1 MLQYLYIRHSNLYL
15 LALTKRNTNAAEI
28 LLFLHKIVEVFTEYF
43 KELEEESIRDN
54 FVIIYELLDE
64 MMDFGYPQ
72 TTETKILQ
80 EYITQESHKLEV
92 QARPPIAVTNAVS
105 WRSEGIRYRKNEV
118 FLDVVE
124 SLNLLVSASG
134 NVLRSEILGAIKM
147 KCYLSGMPELRLGLN
162 DKAMFETTG
171 RATRGKAVEMED
183 VKFHQCVRLSR
194 FENDRTISFIPPDGE
209 FELMSYRLN
218 TQVKPL
224 IWVESEVRSHSG
236 SRIEYVLKARAQ
248 FKRRSTANNVEII
261 VPVPSDADTPRFRT
275 SIGSVHYAPEK
286 SAIVWKIKQFG
297 GGKDFVMRAELGL
310 PSVKGDDEHGG
321 GMTGGFGGSMGGIGG
336 GKGKRPIQVKFEIP
350 YFTTSGIQ
358 VRYLKI
364 IEPKVRS
371 PGNTCPATTF
381 SFDFLFT
388 FRLYSVSVPFLLW
401 LRCPVC
407 ATRMFIRLALC
418 GKHVERAT
426 DLATADAKPMVR
438 GCGWPQARPALPN
451 LRLGHSYLSSCGGHD
466 SVSVYNS
473 DEP

>member
-1 MLQYLYIRHSNLYL
+1 MPKKKAPQYLRASRTKELTYGPDPASPPLTWQYLYIRHNNLYL

-43 KELEEESIRDN
+43 KQLEEESIRDN

-72 TTETKILQ
+72 TTESKILQ
-80 EYITQESHKLEV
+80 EYITQESHRLEV

-118 FLDVVE
+118 FLDVIE
-124 SLNLLVSASG
+124 SLNLLVSSNG

-162 DKAMFETTG
+162 DKVMFETTG

-224 IWVESEVRSHSG
+224 IWVECVVESHSG
-236 SRIEYVLKARAQ
+236 SRIEYMLKARAQ
-248 FKRRSTANNVEII
+248 FKRRSTANNVAII
-261 VPVPSDADTPRFRT
+261 IPVPDDADSPRFRT
-275 SIGSVHYAPEK
+275 NVGTVHYTPET
-286 SAIVWKIKQFG
+286 SSIVWKIKQFG
-297 GGKDFVMRAELGL
+297 GAKEFLMRAELGL
-310 PSVKGDDEHGG
+310 PSVRGDDDKGG
-321 GMTGGFGGSMGGIGG
+321 GMMGGFGGSMGGVGA
-336 GKGKRPIQVKFEIP
+336 GKSKRPIQVKFEIP

-364 IEPKVRS
+364 IEPKVREFPTPCS
-371 PGNTCPATTF
+371 CAETVHDANPFQSRTLTEPSCNTPRYPGSGT
-381 SFDFLFT
+381 
-388 FRLYSVSVPFLLW
+388 
-401 LRCPVC
+401 
-407 ATRMFIRLALC
+407 
-418 GKHVERAT
+418 
-426 DLATADAKPMVR
+426 
-438 GCGWPQARPALPN
+438 
-451 LRLGHSYLSSCGGHD
+451 
-466 SVSVYNS
+466 
-473 DEP
+473 